1 MAARQ
6 TPFGT
11 FSQVTT
17 CVQCSGEGDIVS
29 DYCRKC
35 GGEGRVRVKKQVS
48 LNVPPW
54 VKTGS
59 TLRLRGDGDA
69 GMRGGPA
76 GDLYV
81 VLSVKVDPEIQRE
94 ESNLRSK
101 LSIDYTDAILGTVA
115 TVINHK

>member
-1 MAARQ
+1 M
-6 TPFGT
+6 
-11 FSQVTT
+11 
-17 CVQCSGEGDIVS
+17 S

-48 LNVPPW
+48 LNVPPG